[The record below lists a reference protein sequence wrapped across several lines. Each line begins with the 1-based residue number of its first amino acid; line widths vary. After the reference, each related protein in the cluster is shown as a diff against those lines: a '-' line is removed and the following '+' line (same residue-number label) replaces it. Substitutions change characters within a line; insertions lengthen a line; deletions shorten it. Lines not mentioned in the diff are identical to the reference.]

1 LIDRAY
7 LTIFPFITPNK
18 FTNQDY
24 QAGYIALKKKTIDE
38 LSSAK

>member
-1 LIDRAY
+1 M
-7 LTIFPFITPNK
+7 TPNK

-38 LSSAK
+38 LSFAK